1 MSIENQVIDYIRV
14 HYEASPNDL
23 AANISASRQM
33 LHRVLNKL
41 VENQILE
48 KIGRPPKVYYR
59 IKHESERVETNKD
72 TISAEQINFLNT
84 HFNLFTETGN
94 ELDGLVAF
102 ERWCNRQKLPLQKTI
117 NEYIA
122 TRKKYLSYFG
132 DNHLIDGTEKLKNT
146 KGLNKNCIDK
156 MYYGDFYA
164 IERFGKTKIGNLIH
178 FAKQGQN
185 KMLMEKIVAIL
196 KENIVRLIEHENI
209 EAVGYI
215 PPTIKRDVQLMSY
228 LKKSFNFSLP
238 DISIKKV
245 SGVIPI
251 PQKALAKL
259 EDRVSNA
266 KSSIVVDDKRTFK
279 KILLIDD
286 AVGSGAT
293 INETACKMKFKK
305 TAEFVYG
312 FAVVGSFKGFDVIQ
326 EV

>member
-1 MSIENQVIDYIRV
+1 MGIENQIVKYLEE
-14 HYEASPNDL
+14 HFEASPNDL
-23 AANISASRQM
+23 GSVITASRQM
-33 LHRVLNKL
+33 LHRVLSKL
-41 VENQILE
+41 VQEQLLE

-59 IKHESERVETNKD
+59 IKEAGVSS
-72 TISAEQINFLNT
+72 ISKNVVTKKEADFLAA

-94 ELDGLVAF
+94 ELNGQEAF
-102 ERWCNRQKLPLQKTI
+102 EKWCVRQKLPLEKTVA
-117 NEYIA
+117 EYIK
-122 TRKKYLSYFG
+122 TREKYLSYFG
-132 DNHLIDGTEKLKNT
+132 NNELIDGTEKLKNT
-146 KGLNKNCIDK
+146 KGFSKICVDK

-185 KMLMEKIVAIL
+185 KMLMEKICVLLKEKIL
-196 KENIVRLIEHENI
+196 KLMEQEGIDAI
-209 EAVGYI
+209 GYI
-215 PPTIKRDVQLMSY
+215 PPTIKREVQLMNY

-238 DISIKKV
+238 AINIKKV
-245 SGVIPI
+245 SGQIPI

-259 EDRVSNA
+259 EDRINNA
-266 KSSIVVDDKRTFK
+266 KSSIVVDDKRVFK

-293 INETACKMKFKK
+293 INETACKLKFKK
-305 TAEFVYG
+305 MAQTVIG